1 MAIENYPGFG
11 RFRPAQQSPE
21 SRLHLEVVSMGNEKR
36 GSCNVCQEF
45 PRRDAGRVAIS
56 RDTENRD
63 AERNSD
69 ADRII
74 VVVAEVDQCR
84 QVRVARQCLDRAW
97 IIAVSVGQYRNSH
110 SRMPKLPRLS
120 PGGMQGVARGERPA
134 QATAIAASRSPAG
147 ASFRPGSS
155 G

>member
-21 SRLHLEVVSMGNEKR
+21 SRLHLEEVPMGNEER
-36 GSCNVCQEF
+36 GSCNVRQAF

-69 ADRII
+69 ADCII
-74 VVVAEVDQCR
+74 VVVPEVDQCR

-110 SRMPKLPRLS
+110 IRMPKLPRLS
-120 PGGMQGVARGERPA
+120 PGGMQGVARGERP